1 MKKITLIISTLFL
14 FTCEDS
20 VADLLLDC
28 KCDTVEYKKS
38 IATND
43 QWEELSRIEIFD
55 DAYLALCSD
64 STIAEWT
71 TKDDED
77 RDVLRKTVIDCD
89 IESTL

>member
-1 MKKITLIISTLFL
+1 MRKSILFFSILFL
-14 FTCEDS
+14 WTCEDS

-28 KCDTVEYKKS
+28 QCDIVEYTKS
-38 IATND
+38 FATND
-43 QWEELSRIEIFD
+43 QWEELSRIETFD

>member
-1 MKKITLIISTLFL
+1 MRKSILFFSILFL
-14 FTCEDS
+14 WTCEDS

-28 KCDTVEYKKS
+28 KCDIVEYKKS
-38 IATND
+38 FATNH
-43 QWEELSRIEIFD
+43 QWEELSRIETFD
-55 DAYLALCSD
+55 DAYLALCND

-77 RDVLRKTVIDCD
+77 RDVLRKTVLDCD